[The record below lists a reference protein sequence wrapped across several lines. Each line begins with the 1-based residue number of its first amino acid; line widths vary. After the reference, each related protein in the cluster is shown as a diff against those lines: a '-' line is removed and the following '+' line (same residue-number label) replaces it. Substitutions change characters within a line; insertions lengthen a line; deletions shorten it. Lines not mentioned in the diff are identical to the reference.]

1 MKNSIKSKKAISII
15 LTLIMLLFTTNVYA
29 ANDSFKTA
37 LSVNNSSVK
46 RGENVTITISLNDIS
61 IESGEKGIGAYTASL
76 EFNSSVFEYV
86 KTEGTDKWEAPVYQE
101 KRIVGNTVDGE
112 VVNTNQSIGTITF
125 KVKEDATLG
134 ETTVKLTNFSGS
146 NAETDI
152 SSEDATLG
160 ETTVKLTNFSGSN
173 AETDISSEDA
183 TVKITIVDNENGGG
197 SSQGGS
203 EGGTQSGSQNETG
216 NKPTPKPGNNNSSKE
231 DIKDGSLPATGYS
244 YTVIYILIS
253 VFVLTAIIFG
263 VKIKLLNKKSKN
275 E

>member
-15 LTLIMLLFTTNVYA
+15 LTVIMLLFTTNVYA

-134 ETTVKLTNFSGS
+134 ETT
-146 NAETDI
+146 I
-152 SSEDATLG
+152 
-160 ETTVKLTNFSGSN
+160 KLTNFSGSN

>member
-112 VVNTNQSIGTITF
+112 VVNTNQSIGTITL
-125 KVKEDATLG
+125 KVK
-134 ETTVKLTNFSGS
+134 K
-146 NAETDI
+146 
-152 SSEDATLG
+152 DATLG

-231 DIKDGSLPATGYS
+231 DIKDGSLPATGHS

-253 VFVLTAIIFG
+253 IFVLTAMIFR

>member
-1 MKNSIKSKKAISII
+1 MKNSMKSKKAISIL
-15 LTLIMLLFTTNVYA
+15 LTVIMLLFTTNVYA

-46 RGENVTITISLNDIS
+46 REENVTVTISLNDIS
-61 IESGEKGIGAYTASL
+61 IEGGEKGIGAYTASL
-76 EFNSSVFEYV
+76 EFDSSVFEYV
-86 KTEGTDKWEAPVYQE
+86 KTEGTNKWEAPVYQE

-125 KVKEDATLG
+125 KVKENATLG
-134 ETTVKLTNFSGS
+134 ETTIKLTNFSGS

-152 SSEDATLG
+152 SSEDT
-160 ETTVKLTNFSGSN
+160 
-173 AETDISSEDA
+173 
-183 TVKITIVDNENGGG
+183 TVKITIVDSQSGGG
-197 SSQGGS
+197 SSQEGS
-203 EGGTQSGSQNETG
+203 EGGTQNGSQNETG
-216 NKPTPKPGNNNSSKE
+216 NKPTPKPENNNSSKE
-231 DIKDGSLPATGYS
+231 DIKDGSLPATGHS

-253 VFVLTAIIFG
+253 IFVLTAMIFG

>member
-152 SSEDATLG
+152 SSEDAT
-160 ETTVKLTNFSGSN
+160 
-173 AETDISSEDA
+173 
-183 TVKITIVDNENGGG
+183 VKITIVDNENGGG